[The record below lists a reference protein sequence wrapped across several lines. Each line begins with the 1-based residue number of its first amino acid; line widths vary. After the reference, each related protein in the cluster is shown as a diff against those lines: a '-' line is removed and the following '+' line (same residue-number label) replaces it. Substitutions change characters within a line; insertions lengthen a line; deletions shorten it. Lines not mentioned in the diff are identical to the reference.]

1 MTMHG
6 HMNVKLPVLL
16 TYAARTDEVCEV
28 CMKKNS
34 ENIQKKKGVPGEIFK
49 L

>member
-1 MTMHG
+1 MRA
-6 HMNVKLPVLL
+6 LPVLL
-16 TYAARTDEVCEV
+16 TYATRTDEAYEV

-34 ENIQKKKGVPGEIFK
+34 KNIQKKKGVPGEILK